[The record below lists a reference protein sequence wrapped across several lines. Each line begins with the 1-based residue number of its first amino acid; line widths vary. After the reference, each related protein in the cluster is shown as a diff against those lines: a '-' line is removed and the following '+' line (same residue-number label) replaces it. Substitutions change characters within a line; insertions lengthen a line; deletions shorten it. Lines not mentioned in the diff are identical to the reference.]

1 MGSSS
6 SKAVR
11 KLPKAPPTWAGARTP
26 GEFKYPE
33 GVLPL
38 GTDKVQ
44 PPSRGPSGDSTK
56 SPGGPLDYGVIHPS
70 GAGTEHATGRKNTH
84 ASEKKDDTIM
94 RDGAD
99 PDFMANLSRL
109 GQVAV
114 PKQGLSFE
122 KQAPAL
128 RTMLSRSTDYT
139 STSSVPP
146 PNCLTASMLSSLL
159 DRIKTIPEGQSIAK
173 LCKEYNIS
181 EAKLNDLTRWV
192 NSPSVDKDRTQVV
205 LSEDGEESVKM
216 MAVWV
221 DKTTAEPKALPSSS

>member
-11 KLPKAPPTWAGARTP
+11 KLPKAPPTWAGARTA

-38 GTDKVQ
+38 GADKVR

-70 GAGTEHATGRKNTH
+70 GAGTEHATGRKTVH
-84 ASEKKDDTIM
+84 ASEKKDDSEFVYEKLFDGLASEQSSVVGVIAIM
-94 RDGAD
+94 RDGVD

-114 PKQGLSFE
+114 PKPGLSFE
-122 KQAPAL
+122 KASSRRYPLQGERADFFPPCSKHL
-128 RTMLSRSTDYT
+128 RY
-139 STSSVPP
+139 VPCCRDP
-146 PNCLTASMLSSLL
+146 QTILQHPLPLL
-159 DRIKTIPEGQSIAK
+159 QTI
-173 LCKEYNIS
+173 
-181 EAKLNDLTRWV
+181 
-192 NSPSVDKDRTQVV
+192 SPLRCCRHC
-205 LSEDGEESVKM
+205 
-216 MAVWV
+216 
-221 DKTTAEPKALPSSS
+221 